1 MAKNFEKEKILGWY
15 FNTPLV
21 WRVLTALVL
30 GAVVGKVVGPSI
42 VILEPFGTLMLKLLQ
57 LVVLPLIFFAI
68 IVGVGG
74 TPASKLGRIAAKIL
88 TYYIATTVFAAAF
101 GLVLGH
107 VFKPGTGANLS
118 SAGSAEIVASE
129 VPSIGSILLNM
140 VPRNAVAPFV
150 EGDYLQVLVFG
161 ILIGIAISVLQ
172 DSKNEKTL
180 EVVNTF
186 LRFCEGGSEI
196 MYKITQGIL
205 EYTPIGIFAL
215 ISTLFATQGFN
226 VIGSLGTLIL
236 ACYLGYIFQI
246 FIVYGGLLTAFK
258 MNFKCFIINVRNVMM
273 MAFATRSSNSTLP
286 VSIST
291 CEEKLGI
298 DRAVSGFTLPL
309 GAQVNMD
316 GEAIYQILSVMF
328 VANATGVVLSPSQQ
342 LLMILAVTL
351 GSIGTAGIA
360 GSGPVVLLAVMSMV
374 GLPAEAGSAAAAA
387 FALILGIDVILDMG
401 RTTAN
406 VTGDLVGTCIVAKSE
421 NMMDYSVWN
430 NYKKK
435 NFETKKQTI

>member
-1 MAKNFEKEKILGWY
+1 MSKKDVEKKKLLGWY

-30 GAVVGKVVGPSI
+30 GAIVGKVVGPSI
-42 VILEPFGTLMLKLLQ
+42 VVLEPFGTLMLKLLR

-88 TYYIATTVFAAAF
+88 TYYIATTVFAAAC

-107 VFKPGTGANLS
+107 IFKPGMGANLS
-118 SAGSAEIVASE
+118 VAGTAAAIEASS
-129 VPSIGSILLNM
+129 VPSIGEILLNM
-140 VPRNAVAPFV
+140 VPNNAVAPFV
-150 EGDYLQVLVFG
+150 NGDYLQVLVFG

-180 EVVNTF
+180 EVVNAF

-205 EYTPIGIFAL
+205 EYTPVGIFAL
-215 ISTLFATQGFN
+215 ISSLFATQGFN

-236 ACYLGYIFQI
+236 ACYIGYVFQI
-246 FIVYGGLLTAFK
+246 VFVYGGMLTIFK
-258 MNFKCFIINVRNVMM
+258 MNFRKFFINVRNVMM

-298 DRAVSGFTLPL
+298 SRAVSGFTLPL

-316 GEAIYQILSVMF
+316 GEAYYQILAVMF
-328 VANATGVVLSPSQQ
+328 VANATGVILTPAHQ

-374 GLPAEAGSAAAAA
+374 GLPADAGTSAAAA

-421 NMMDYSVWN
+421 NMMDYSVWD
-430 NYKKK
+430 NYKNAKAVTNK
-435 NFETKKQTI
+435 

>member
-1 MAKNFEKEKILGWY
+1 MSEKKSNIFGFY

-21 WRVLTALVL
+21 WRVLIALVL
-30 GAVVGKVVGPSI
+30 GAIVGKVVGPSI
-42 VILEPFGTLMLKLLQ
+42 TVLEPFGTLMLKLLQ

-88 TYYIATTVFAAAF
+88 TYYIVTTVFAAAF

-107 VFKPGTGANLS
+107 VFKPGMGANL
-118 SAGSAEIVASE
+118 AGTGTAEIVASE
-129 VPSIGSILLNM
+129 VPSVGSILLNM
-140 VPRNAVAPFV
+140 VPNNAVAPFV
-150 EGDYLQVLVFG
+150 NGDYLQVLVFG
-161 ILIGIAISVLQ
+161 ILIGIAISVLS
-172 DSKNEKTL
+172 DSKDEKTL
-180 EVVNTF
+180 GVIQTF
-186 LRFCEGGSEI
+186 LKFCEGGSEI
-196 MYKITQGIL
+196 MYKITRGIL

-215 ISTLFATQGFN
+215 ISSLFATQGFN
-226 VIGSLGTLIL
+226 VIGSLGTLIF
-236 ACYLGYIFQI
+236 ACYLGYLIQI
-246 FIVYGGLLTAFK
+246 FIVYGGILTVAK
-258 MNFKCFIINVRNVMM
+258 MNFKDFLVNVRSVMA

-316 GEAIYQILSVMF
+316 GEAYYQILAVFF
-328 VANATGVVLSPSQQ
+328 VANATGVVLTPGHQ

-360 GSGPVVLLAVMSMV
+360 GSGPVVLLAVMNMV

-406 VTGDLVGTCIVAKSE
+406 VTGDLVGTCVVAKSE
-421 NMMDYSVWN
+421 NMMDYSVWSD
-430 NYKKK
+430 YKKAKAK
-435 NFETKKQTI
+435 NN

>member
-1 MAKNFEKEKILGWY
+1 MSKKDVEKKKLLGWY

-30 GAVVGKVVGPSI
+30 GAIVGKVVGPSI
-42 VILEPFGTLMLKLLQ
+42 VVLEPFGTLMLKLLR

-88 TYYIATTVFAAAF
+88 TYYIATTVFAAAC

-107 VFKPGTGANLS
+107 IFKPGMGANLS
-118 SAGSAEIVASE
+118 VAGTAAAIEASS
-129 VPSIGSILLNM
+129 VPSIGEILLNM
-140 VPRNAVAPFV
+140 VPNNAVAPFV
-150 EGDYLQVLVFG
+150 NGDYLQVLVFG
-161 ILIGIAISVLQ
+161 ILIGIAISVLS
-172 DSKNEKTL
+172 DSKDQKTL
-180 EVVNTF
+180 QVIQTF
-186 LRFCEGGSEI
+186 LKFCEGGSEI
-196 MYKITQGIL
+196 MYKITRGIL

-215 ISTLFATQGFN
+215 ISSLFATQGFN
-226 VIGSLGTLIL
+226 VIGSLGTLVF

-246 FIVYGGLLTAFK
+246 LVVYGGMLTVFK
-258 MNFKCFIINVRNVMM
+258 MNFKSFLVNVRNVMA

-316 GEAIYQILSVMF
+316 GEAYYQILAVMF
-328 VANATGVVLSPSQQ
+328 VANATGVVLTPAHQ

-360 GSGPVVLLAVMSMV
+360 GSGPVVLLAVMNMV

-406 VTGDLVGTCIVAKSE
+406 VTGDLVGTCIVAKTE
-421 NMMDYSVWN
+421 NMMDYSVWD
-430 NYKKK
+430 NYKKAK
-435 NFETKKQTI
+435 AGNK

>member
-1 MAKNFEKEKILGWY
+1 MSKKNIENKKILGWY

-30 GAVVGKVVGPSI
+30 GAIVGKVVGPSI
-42 VILEPFGTLMLKLLQ
+42 VILEPFGTLMLKLLR

-74 TPASKLGRIAAKIL
+74 TPASKLGRIAGKIL
-88 TYYIATTVFAAAF
+88 SYYIATTVFAAAG

-107 VFKPGTGANLS
+107 IFKPGIGANLS
-118 SAGSAEIVASE
+118 SAGSAAIEASSI
-129 VPSIGSILLNM
+129 PSIGEILLNM
-140 VPRNAVAPFV
+140 VPNNAVAPFV
-150 EGDYLQVLVFG
+150 NGDYLQVLVFG

-172 DSKNEKTL
+172 DSKNEKTQ

-215 ISTLFATQGFN
+215 ISSLFATQGFN
-226 VIGSLGTLIL
+226 VIGSLGTLII
-236 ACYLGYIFQI
+236 ACYIGYIFQI
-246 FIVYGGLLTAFK
+246 IFVYGGMLTLFK
-258 MNFKCFIINVRNVMM
+258 MNFKKFLINMRGVMM

-298 DRAVSGFTLPL
+298 PRTVSGFTLPL

-316 GEAIYQILSVMF
+316 GEAYYQILAVMF
-328 VANATGVVLSPSQQ
+328 VANATGVVLSPAQQ

-360 GSGPVVLLAVMSMV
+360 GSGPVVLLGVMSMV
-374 GLPAEAGSAAAAA
+374 GLPADAGTAAAAA

-406 VTGDLVGTCIVAKSE
+406 VTGDLVGTCIVAKTE

-430 NYKKK
+430 SYKNKK
-435 NFETKKQTI
+435 VESK

>member
-1 MAKNFEKEKILGWY
+1 MSEKVNKKGSLGWY

-21 WRVLTALVL
+21 WRVLIALVL
-30 GAVVGKVVGPSI
+30 GAIVGKIVGPSI
-42 VILEPFGTLMLKLLQ
+42 TVLEPFGTLMLKLLQ

-88 TYYIATTVFAAAF
+88 TYYIVTTVFAAAF

-107 VFKPGTGANLS
+107 VFKPGLGANL
-118 SAGSAEIVASE
+118 AGTGTAEIVASE
-129 VPSIGSILLNM
+129 VPSVGSILLNM
-140 VPRNAVAPFV
+140 VPNNAVAPFV
-150 EGDYLQVLVFG
+150 NGDYLQVLVFG
-161 ILIGIAISVLQ
+161 ILIGIAISVLS
-172 DSKNEKTL
+172 DSKDEKTL
-180 EVVNTF
+180 EVIKTF

-196 MYKITQGIL
+196 MYKITRGIL
-205 EYTPIGIFAL
+205 EYTPVGIFAL
-215 ISTLFATQGFN
+215 ISSLFATQGFN

-236 ACYLGYIFQI
+236 ACYIGYLFQI
-246 FIVYGGLLTAFK
+246 FVVYGGILTTFK
-258 MNFKCFIINVRNVMM
+258 MSFKSFLINVRSVMA

-291 CEEKLGI
+291 CEDKLGI

-316 GEAIYQILSVMF
+316 GEAYYQILAVFF
-328 VANATGVVLSPSQQ
+328 VANATGVVLTPAHQ

-360 GSGPVVLLAVMSMV
+360 GSGPVVLLAVMNMV

-406 VTGDLVGTCIVAKSE
+406 VTGDLVGTCVVAKSE
-421 NMMDYSVWN
+421 NMMDYSAWD
-430 NYKKK
+430 NYKKEK
-435 NFETKKQTI
+435 VGNK

>member
-1 MAKNFEKEKILGWY
+1 MAKNVGKKKVLGWY

-30 GAVVGKVVGPSI
+30 GAVVGKIVGPSI

-88 TYYIATTVFAAAF
+88 TYYIVTTVFAAAF
-101 GLVLGH
+101 GLLLGH
-107 VFKPGTGANLS
+107 IFNPGIGANL
-118 SAGSAEIVASE
+118 AGSGNAEIVASE
-129 VPSIGSILLNM
+129 VPSIGNILLNM

-180 EVVNTF
+180 EAVNTF
-186 LRFCEGGSEI
+186 LHFCEGGSEI

-236 ACYLGYIFQI
+236 ACYLGYVFQI

-258 MNFKCFIINVRNVMM
+258 MNFKSFIINARSVMM

-328 VANATGVVLSPSQQ
+328 VANATGVVLNPSQQ
-342 LLMILAVTL
+342 LIMILAVTL

-360 GSGPVVLLAVMSMV
+360 GSGPVVLLAVMNMV
-374 GLPAEAGSAAAAA
+374 GLPADAGTAAAAA

-401 RTTAN
+401 RTTTN

-421 NMMDYSVWN
+421 SMMDYSIWN
-430 NYKKK
+430 DYKKK
-435 NFETKKQTI
+435 KFKSKQQTI